1 MAPTVSGLYHYPV
14 KGLSP
19 QALSHVQLVQ
29 GEGFPLDRIYGV
41 ARHDSGY
48 DAVNYQPLPKTRFI
62 VLVKEERLAG
72 LSTFFDSK
80 THRLEIRVQGQLVFD
95 ENLDTEGG
103 RSSLSKF
110 FANMFDLAAGKE
122 PMIAVGGSNRF
133 TDISVHSKLMMNAIS
148 LINVNSVR
156 ELGVRVDAQIDPM
169 RFRANLYFNGLA
181 AFQEFDLL
189 DREIEIGSARLRI
202 FRRTRRCAATDVDPT
217 TAERNMA
224 IPRSLMKIY
233 GHADMGVYAEVLE
246 GGSVEIGSPI
256 TIR

>member
-14 KGLSP
+14 KGLSA
-19 QALSHVQLVQ
+19 QALSNVRLVQ
-29 GEGFPLDRIYGV
+29 GEGFPMDRIYGL

-72 LSTFFDSK
+72 LSTFFDTK
-80 THRLEIRVQGQLVFD
+80 THRLEIRVQGQLVLE
-95 ENLDTEGG
+95 ENLDTEAG
-103 RSSLSKF
+103 RRRLSKF
-110 FANMFDLAAGKE
+110 FSHMFDLDAGKE
-122 PMIAVGGSNRF
+122 PTIAVGGDNRF

-148 LINVNSVR
+148 LMNLNSVR
-156 ELGVRVDAQIDPM
+156 EFGARIDAQIDPM
-169 RFRANLYFNGLA
+169 RFRANLYFDGLD
-181 AFQEFDLL
+181 AFQEFELL
-189 DREIEIGSARLRI
+189 GREIEIGSARLRI

-224 IPRSLMKIY
+224 IPRSLMKNY

-246 GGSVEIGSPI
+246 GGSVEIGSPV